1 MSNDIENKADE
12 QTNLFHNIIIIGQFT
27 ENLKN
32 RLHNLLI
39 WFKKHIRY
47 MYKYMKYFMLFIC
60 FDLKNICCSITDTIL
75 F

>member
-32 RLHNLLI
+32 RLQNLLI
-39 WFKKHIRY
+39 WFQNETY
-47 MYKYMKYFMLFIC
+47 YVYKYMKYFMLFIC
-60 FDLKNICCSITDTIL
+60 VDVKKYAVV
-75 F
+75 